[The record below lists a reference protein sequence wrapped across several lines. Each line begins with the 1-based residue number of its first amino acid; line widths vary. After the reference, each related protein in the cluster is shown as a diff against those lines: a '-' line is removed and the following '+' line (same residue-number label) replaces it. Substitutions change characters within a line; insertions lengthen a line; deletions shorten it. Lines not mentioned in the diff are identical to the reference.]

1 VKKYNKNNYSGSP
14 HDSGLSHVTGESIF
28 IDDRP
33 ELAGE
38 LHVSLVLSTRAHAKI
53 VKIDSSKAL
62 LANGVVGVY
71 TASDFKNNIWG
82 PIIKD
87 QPLLADQLV
96 SHYSEPLAV
105 VVAETRKVAYA
116 SAKLVEVHY
125 KDLTPVFSV
134 DEAIK
139 GDHFLGDEFKI
150 EEGDIEKAFSNSDH
164 ILEGTFENGGQDH
177 FYLESQACIAY
188 PGENNE
194 LHIESSS
201 QHPTEVQHVVAGA
214 LGLKQ
219 NKVVCVVKRM
229 GGGFG
234 GKESQASHMAALAAL
249 AASKTKRPCRLV
261 LTKDED
267 MKITGKRHPFKNW
280 YKIGFNKDGKI
291 KSLKVNFFADG
302 GAYLDLSP
310 AILQRA
316 MFHVDNAYQLEN
328 ALITGRVVKTNR
340 SPNTAFRGFGGPQG
354 AAVIESLIE
363 DISQYLKIDSLDIRK
378 LNLYSKDK
386 AVTHYGQ
393 SIKDNFLPEVF
404 KELEEKVDYKKWR
417 KQIDEFNRNETS
429 YVKGL
434 ALTATKFGISFTSRF
449 LNQANALVNVHT
461 DGTVQVST
469 GATEMGQGVNTKI
482 QGIVSEAFGID
493 SSDIKLMATSTEKNH
508 NTSATAASSG
518 SDLNGAAA
526 LMACVEIKE
535 NLAKLA
541 LQIEGNLIKEGDEY
555 DSDMDLDISEVRF
568 EKGLIITNK
577 SEFAFKELVSIAFF
591 NRINLGARAHYK
603 TPEIHYDPV
612 KGKGRPFLYFT
623 NGAAV
628 SEVLI
633 DKATGESKVLK
644 TEIVMDLGR
653 PINKGIDFGQ
663 VSGAFAQGMGW
674 CTGEALIYAD
684 SGELLSHS
692 PTTYKI
698 PSIQDTPRDF
708 SISFIRNDTN
718 ILNVRSSKAVG
729 EPPFLLGLSVWAA
742 IKNALHYTDK
752 KSFESLALPAT
763 SEIILEN
770 LGEKDLI

>member
-1 VKKYNKNNYSGSP
+1 MKKYNKNNYSGSP
-14 HDSGLSHVTGESIF
+14 HDSGYSHVKGESVF

-33 ELAGE
+33 EQAGE
-38 LHVSLVLSTRAHAKI
+38 LHVALVLSTRAHATI
-53 VKIDSSKAL
+53 SKIDSSKAL
-62 LANGVVGVY
+62 DLEGVEGVY
-71 TASDFKNNIWG
+71 TGADFKQNTWG
-82 PIIKD
+82 PIVKD
-87 QPLLADQLV
+87 QPLLAESLV
-96 SHYSEPLAV
+96 SHYSEPIAL
-105 VVAETRKVAYA
+105 VVAASRKAAYEGV
-116 SAKLVEVHY
+116 KLVEVQY
-125 KDLTPVFSV
+125 KNLVPIFTV
-134 DEAIK
+134 DDAIK
-139 GDHFLGDEFKI
+139 SKEFLGDEFKI
-150 EEGDIEKAFSNSDH
+150 EEGDVEAAFSKSDH
-164 ILEGTFENGGQDH
+164 ILEGTFENGGQEH

-219 NKVVCVVKRM
+219 NQVVCVVKRM

-234 GKESQASHMAALAAL
+234 GKESQASHMAAIAAL
-249 AASKTKRPCRLV
+249 AAHKTKRPCRLV

-280 YKIGFNKDGKI
+280 YKIGFNKNGKI
-291 KSLKVNFFADG
+291 KSLKVSFFADG

-363 DISQYLKIDSLDIRK
+363 DISQYLKMDALEVRK
-378 LNLYSKDK
+378 INLYAKDGG
-386 AVTHYGQ
+386 VTHYGQ
-393 SIKDNFLPEVF
+393 EVTNNFLPEVF
-404 KELEEKVDYKKWR
+404 EDLEKRVNYKSWR
-417 KQIDEFNRNETS
+417 KEIDTFNASETS
-429 YVKGL
+429 FVKGL
-434 ALTATKFGISFTSRF
+434 SLTATKFGISFTSRF

-482 QGIVSEAFGID
+482 QGIVAEAFGID
-493 SSDIKLMATSTEKNH
+493 SSDVKLMATSTEKNH

-526 LMACVEIKE
+526 LKACVEIKS

-541 LQIEGNLIKEGDEY
+541 LQIEGNLIKEGEEY
-555 DSDMDLDISEVRF
+555 NSEMDLDISKVRF
-568 EKGLIITNK
+568 ENEKILTSS
-577 SEFAFKELVSIAFF
+577 SEYSFKELVGIAYF
-591 NRINLGARAHYK
+591 NRINLGCRAHYK
-603 TPEIHYDPV
+603 TPEIHYDPA

-623 NGAAV
+623 NGAAI

-633 DKATGESKVLK
+633 DKATGETKVIK

-674 CTGEALIYAD
+674 CTGEVLIYAD

-698 PSIQDTPRDF
+698 PSVQDTPRDF
-708 SISFIRNDTN
+708 NISFIRNDTN
-718 ILNVRSSKAVG
+718 VLNVRSSKAVG

-742 IKNALHYTDK
+742 IKNALHYTDD
-752 KSFESLALPAT
+752 KSFESLMLPAT
-763 SEIILEN
+763 PEIILDS
-770 LGEKDLI
+770 LGEKDII

>member
-1 VKKYNKNNYSGSP
+1 MKKYNKNNYSGAP
-14 HDSGLSHVTGESIF
+14 HDSGFSHVKGESVF

-33 ELAGE
+33 EQAGE
-38 LHVSLVLSTRAHAKI
+38 LHVALVLSTKAHAKI
-53 VKIDSSKAL
+53 LKIDSKKAL
-62 LANGVVGVY
+62 SFEKVVGVY
-71 TASDFKNNIWG
+71 TGRDFKSNTWG
-82 PIIKD
+82 PIVKD
-87 QPLLADQLV
+87 QPLLAIDLV
-96 SHYSEPLAV
+96 SHFSEPVAI
-105 VVAETRKVAYA
+105 VVAETRKAAYQG
-116 SAKLVEVHY
+116 AKLVSIDYEELV
-125 KDLTPVFSV
+125 PVFTV
-134 DEAIK
+134 DSAILGK
-139 GDHFLGDEFKI
+139 QFLGDEFKI
-150 EEGDIEKAFSNSDH
+150 EEGDTEEAFSKSDH
-164 ILEGTFENGGQDH
+164 LLEGTFENGGQEH

-219 NKVVCVVKRM
+219 NQVVCVVKRM

-234 GKESQASHMAALAAL
+234 GKESQASHIAALAAL
-249 AASKTKRPCRLV
+249 AAHKTNRPCRLV

-280 YKIGFNKDGKI
+280 YKVGFNKDGKI
-291 KSLKVNFFADG
+291 KSLRVHFFADG

-354 AAVIESLIE
+354 AAVIESLME
-363 DISQYLKIDSLDIRK
+363 DIAQLLKIDSLEVRK
-378 LNLYSKDK
+378 INLYQKTGGI
-386 AVTHYGQ
+386 THYGQ
-393 SIKDNFLPEVF
+393 EVCNNFLPEVF
-404 KELEEKVDYKKWR
+404 SELEEKVDYKNWR
-417 KQIDEFNRNETS
+417 KEVDEFNKREQLF
-429 YVKGL
+429 VKGL

-482 QGIVSEAFGID
+482 QWIVSEAFGITP
-493 SSDIKLMATSTEKNH
+493 SDVKLMATSTEKNH

-526 LMACVEIKE
+526 LKAAVKIKT

-541 LQIEGNLIKEGDEY
+541 LQKEGNLIREGDEF
-555 DSDMDLDISEVRF
+555 DADMDLDVSKVRF
-568 EKGLIITNK
+568 EKGKILTEN
-577 SEFAFKELVSIAFF
+577 SVFDFKELVSLAYF
-591 NRINLGARAHYK
+591 NRVNLGARAHFK
-603 TPEIHYDPV
+603 TPEIHYDPL

-633 DKATGESKVLK
+633 DKSTGDTKVLR

-653 PINKGIDFGQ
+653 PINKGIDYGQ

-698 PSIQDTPRDF
+698 PSVQDTPRDF
-708 SISFIRNDTN
+708 NISFIRNDTN

-742 IKNALHYTDK
+742 IKNALHYTDEK
-752 KSFESLALPAT
+752 IFEDLLLPAT
-763 SEIILEN
+763 PEIIMKN
-770 LGEKDLI
+770 LGERDLI

>member
-1 VKKYNKNNYSGSP
+1 VKKYNKHNYTGSP
-14 HDSGLSHVTGESIF
+14 HDSGYSHVKGESVF

-33 ELAGE
+33 EQAGE
-38 LHVSLVLSTRAHAKI
+38 LHIALVLSQVAHAEI
-53 VKIDSSKAL
+53 ISINANKAL
-62 LANGVVGVY
+62 NEEGVVGVF
-71 TASDFKNNIWG
+71 TGDDLKLNTWG
-82 PIIKD
+82 PIVKD
-87 QPLLADQLV
+87 QPLLANKLI
-96 SHYSEPLAV
+96 SHYSEPIAI
-105 VVAETRKVAYA
+105 VVAETRAAAYKGV
-116 SAKLVEVHY
+116 KLVDVQFKEL
-125 KDLTPVFSV
+125 KPIFSV
-134 DEAIK
+134 DDAIE
-139 GDHFLGDEFKI
+139 GDNFLGDECKI
-150 EEGDIEKAFSNSDH
+150 VEGDVEKAFKASDN
-164 ILEGTFENGGQDH
+164 ILEGSFENGGQEH

-188 PGENNE
+188 PGENGE

-219 NKVVCVVKRM
+219 NQVVCVVKRM

-249 AASKTKRPCRLV
+249 GAHKTKRPCRLV

-280 YKIGFNKDGKI
+280 YRIGFNNDGKI
-291 KSLKVNFFADG
+291 KSLKVSFFADG

-363 DISQYLKIDSLDIRK
+363 DMSQYLKKDSLEIRK
-378 LNLYSKDK
+378 INLYAKENG
-386 AVTHYGQ
+386 VTHYGQ
-393 SIKDNFLPEVF
+393 EVSHNFLPEVF
-404 KELEEKVDYKKWR
+404 EELEKAVDYKNWR
-417 KQIDEFNRNETS
+417 SRINQFNKKEKT

-461 DGTVQVST
+461 DGSVQVST

-482 QGIVSEAFGID
+482 QAIVSEAFGID
-493 SSDIKLMATSTEKNH
+493 PSDVKLMATSTEKNH

-526 LMACVEIKE
+526 LMACVEIKS

-541 LQIEGNLIKEGDEY
+541 LQKEGNLIKKGDEY
-555 DSDMDLDISEVRF
+555 NVEMDLDISNVHF
-568 EKGLIITNK
+568 EKGLVSTGKTDFI
-577 SEFAFKELVSIAFF
+577 FKELVSEAYF

-603 TPEIHYDPV
+603 TPEIHYDPI

-633 DKATGESKVLK
+633 DKATGETKVLK

-653 PINKGIDFGQ
+653 PINKGIDYGQ

-674 CTGEALIYAD
+674 CTSEVLVYAD

-698 PSIQDTPRDF
+698 PSVQDTPREF
-708 SISFIRNDTN
+708 NISFIRNDTN
-718 ILNVRSSKAVG
+718 VLNVRSSKAVG

-742 IKNALHYTDK
+742 IKNALHYTDNK
-752 KSFESLALPAT
+752 IFSELMLPAT
-763 SEIILEN
+763 PENILEN

>member
-1 VKKYNKNNYSGSP
+1 MKKYNKNNYSGSP
-14 HDSGLSHVTGESIF
+14 HDSGLSHVTGSSVF

-33 ELAGE
+33 EQAGE
-38 LHVSLVLSTRAHAKI
+38 LHVSLVISERAHAEIININKEA
-53 VKIDSSKAL
+53 AL
-62 LANGVVGVY
+62 LEEGVVGVF
-71 TASDFKNNIWG
+71 TGSDFAVNIWG
-82 PIIKD
+82 PIAKD
-87 QPLLADQLV
+87 QPLLADKLV
-96 SHYSEPLAV
+96 SHYSEPIAV
-105 VVAETRKVAYA
+105 VVAESRKAA
-116 SAKLVEVHY
+116 FLGAKLVEVSY
-125 KDLTPVFSV
+125 RDLSPVFTV
-134 DEAIK
+134 DAAIK
-139 GDHFLGDEFKI
+139 GDHFLGEEFKI
-150 EEGDIEKAFSNSDH
+150 EEGDVEKAFSNSDH

-219 NKVVCVVKRM
+219 NQVVCVVKRM

-249 AASKTKRPCRLV
+249 AAHKTKRPCRLV

-291 KSLKVNFFADG
+291 KSLKVAFFADG

-363 DISQYLKIDSLDIRK
+363 DISHYLKKDALEIRK
-378 LNLYSKDK
+378 LNLYAKDK

-393 SIKDNFLPEVF
+393 KISDNFLPEVF
-404 KELEEKVDYKKWR
+404 KELEDKVDYKKWR
-417 KQIDEFNRNETS
+417 KQIDEYNLNEKT

-493 SSDIKLMATSTEKNH
+493 AFDVKLMATSTEKNH

-526 LMACVEIKE
+526 LMACVEIKS

-541 LQIEGNLIKEGDEY
+541 LQIEGNLIKEGEEFDA
-555 DSDMDLDISEVRF
+555 DMDLDIGQVSF
-568 EKGLIITNK
+568 KDGKIITDK
-577 SEFAFKELVSIAFF
+577 SNFDFKELVNIAYF

-603 TPEIHYDPV
+603 TPEIHYDPI

-623 NGAAV
+623 NGAAI

-633 DKATGESKVLK
+633 DKATGDCKVLK

-708 SISFIRNDTN
+708 NISFIRNDTN

-742 IKNALHYTDK
+742 IKNALHYTDQR
-752 KSFESLALPAT
+752 SFSSLPLPAT